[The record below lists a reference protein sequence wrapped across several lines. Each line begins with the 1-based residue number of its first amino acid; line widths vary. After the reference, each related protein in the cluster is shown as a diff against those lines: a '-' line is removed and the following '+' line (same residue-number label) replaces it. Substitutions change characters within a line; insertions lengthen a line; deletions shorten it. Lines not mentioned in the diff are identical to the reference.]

1 VSAAAL
7 CVCGV
12 EPFASERLTSCGC
25 QLQALAEHG
34 AHVIIASRSLD
45 RSQAAAEKI
54 MVRCCSVLS
63 VLEV

>member
-1 VSAAAL
+1 V
-7 CVCGV
+7 
-12 EPFASERLTSCGC
+12 F

-54 MVRCCSVLS
+54 MVWCYSALS
-63 VLEV
+63 VLDVRTECEACAVV